1 MRESER
7 ERDYQFLFVSAE
19 ENTSILSSLQLLL
32 LEHSIM
38 CHLIM
43 GSKAQA
49 IKEIAKVC
57 RLLQDDT
64 RQLQVCAEEEAC
76 ACTGINRV
84 FILLEL
90 FLKLHIIKFSYT
102 FNMVFLLGILVFNRY
117 SCNNIM

>member
-1 MRESER
+1 MKER
-7 ERDYQFLFVSAE
+7 ERLPVCVCVSAE

-64 RQLQVCAEEEAC
+64 RQLQVCAKKGEE
-76 ACTGINRV
+76 
-84 FILLEL
+84 
-90 FLKLHIIKFSYT
+90 
-102 FNMVFLLGILVFNRY
+102 
-117 SCNNIM
+117 